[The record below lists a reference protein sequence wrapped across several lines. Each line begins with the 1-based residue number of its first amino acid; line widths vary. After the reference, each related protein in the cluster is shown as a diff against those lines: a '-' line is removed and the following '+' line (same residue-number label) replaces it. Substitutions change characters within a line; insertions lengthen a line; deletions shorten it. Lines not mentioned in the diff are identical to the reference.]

1 MEVKFTEEEIL
12 ELENQLSCPSG
23 LNGIEIGTRMNT
35 SNFEMTKKSI
45 DALDL
50 DDRNSVLEL
59 GHGNCGHLELITAA
73 ADEIKYYGL
82 EVSETMWQEAQKI
95 ATNGQVEF
103 RLYDGRKIPYP
114 DNYFDRIFTVNTIY
128 FWSDAGFLI
137 KEIARTLKDE
147 GILILTF
154 ADKSFMKNLPFVGQK
169 FKLFDTDDIYN
180 LVDGSGLEVLEIM
193 HKADEVKS
201 KMGELVN
208 RKFTVVKLTKKQV

>member
-1 MEVKFTEEEIL
+1 MGVRFTEEEIL

-35 SNFEMTKKSI
+35 SNFEMTKESI

-50 DDRNSVLEL
+50 VDRNSVLEL
-59 GHGNCGHLELITAA
+59 GHGNCGHLELITGA
-73 ADEIKYYGL
+73 ADGIKYYGL

-95 ATNGQVEF
+95 ATNGQAEF

-114 DNYFDRIFTVNTIY
+114 DNCFNRIFTVNTIY
-128 FWSDAGFLI
+128 FWSDVGFLI
-137 KEIARTLKDE
+137 KEIVRTLKNE

-154 ADKSFMKNLPFVGQK
+154 ADKSFMKKLPFVGQK
-169 FKLFDTDDIYN
+169 FKLFDTDDIYK
-180 LVDGSGLEVLEIM
+180 LAEESGLEVLEIM
-193 HKADEVKS
+193 HKSDEVKS

-208 RKFTVVKLTKKQV
+208 RKFTVVKLIKNKT